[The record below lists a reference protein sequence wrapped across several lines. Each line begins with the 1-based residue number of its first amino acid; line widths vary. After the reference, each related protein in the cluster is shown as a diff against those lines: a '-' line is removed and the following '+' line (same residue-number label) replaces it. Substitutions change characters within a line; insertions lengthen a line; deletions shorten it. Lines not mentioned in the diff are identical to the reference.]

1 MPPPPDDRVGSLRTQ
16 FFRAEGFADDGG
28 SSARWVRYPL
38 WRINLVLPNVAARRR
53 ALPLHDL
60 HHLATGY
67 GTSWTG
73 EAEIAAWELG
83 AGCHG
88 YVAAWALNMAA
99 FSIGLV
105 IAPRRLWRA
114 FIRGR
119 GASTLYRHHWR
130 DAYLEWRLADLRA
143 FLGLNAPPRNPTPR
157 DALLFATFALP
168 ALIGVTLLALTARAL
183 AVVAI
188 ARYTGT

>member
-1 MPPPPDDRVGSLRTQ
+1 MTDLDAGTPDDRVGSLRAQ
-16 FFRAEGFADDGG
+16 FFRAGGFADDGG

-38 WRINLVLPNVAARRR
+38 WRIHLVLPNLAARRR

-67 GTSWTG
+67 DTSWIG

-88 YVAAWALNMAA
+88 YAAAWMLNLAA
-99 FSIGLV
+99 FSIGLA
-105 IAPRRLWRA
+105 IGPRRLWRA
-114 FIRGR
+114 FMRGR

-130 DAYLEWRLADLRA
+130 DAYLDWRLIDLRA
-143 FLGLNAPPRNPTPR
+143 FLGLDTPPRVPTTA
-157 DALLFATFALP
+157 DIALFATFALP
-168 ALIGVTLLALTARAL
+168 ALAVVTLMIVGARAL
-183 AVVAI
+183 
-188 ARYTGT
+188 G